1 MTMRHFHGKM
11 GMSLLMSWNLSTAL
25 PRVILTAF
33 AIACAGHA
41 AASSTE
47 IVIEGA
53 NTFPENITSTRD
65 GTIITSSVGSGGI
78 FKAPPGAA
86 VATQWIAP
94 GDNGLLDTFGVLA
107 DEASGTLWVCSSRMD
122 PPVAGAPAVLPALY
136 RYHLDTGAFRSK
148 HPLPGGTGLCNDIA
162 IGPDKAAY
170 VADTTGGRVLRL
182 RDGTNTLEEWSKSA
196 ELDGADGLD
205 FLGQHLFVNSFTT
218 GKLFR
223 IELRA
228 NGSAGAPVTLTT
240 SRPLI
245 QPDGLRRLNDRQFV
259 MAEGAGAIDLLTV
272 KGDTVKVETL
282 RSGLIGPAGVTIIGD
297 TIWALE
303 SKLSMRGKS
312 KVDPAPFKAYAVPV
326 AGD

>member
-1 MTMRHFHGKM
+1 MGRLRIER
-11 GMSLLMSWNLSTAL
+11 GMSISSHRKPAITLSRT
-25 PRVILTAF
+25 ILTAV

-41 AASSTE
+41 TASPTE
-47 IVIEGA
+47 IVIGGP

-65 GTIITSSVGSGGI
+65 GTLITGSVGTGGI
-78 FKAPPGAA
+78 FRASPGAA
-86 VATQWIAP
+86 IATQWIAP

-107 DEASGTLWVCSSRMD
+107 DDASNTLWVCSSRMD
-122 PPVAGAPAVLPALY
+122 PPAAGAPPVVPALY

-148 HPLPGGTGLCNDIA
+148 HPLPGDKGLCNDIA

-170 VADTTGGRVLRL
+170 VADTTGGRILRL
-182 RDGTNTLEEWSKSA
+182 PDGGETLEEWSRSA

-205 FLGQHLFVNSFTT
+205 FQERQLFVNSFTT

-228 NGSAGAPVTLTT
+228 DGSAGAPVTLTT
-240 SRPLI
+240 SRPLM
-245 QPDGLRRLNDRQFV
+245 QPDGLRRLNATQFV
-259 MAEGAGAIDLLTV
+259 MAEGGGTIDLLTV
-272 KGDTVKVETL
+272 KGDTVEVETL
-282 RSGLIGPAGVTIIGD
+282 RSGLIGPAGVTIVGD

-303 SKLSMRGKS
+303 SKLSMRGQS
-312 KVDPAPFKAYAVPV
+312 KVDAAPFKAYAVPV